1 MTEPDVSKGPDMF
14 DWRWDFTFQIL
25 PRLLVATGNTIMAAG
40 FGYAIAIVLGL
51 VFALAQRTPY
61 RLLTLAVREAVE
73 FIRSTPLVLQIF
85 FVFYV
90 GPQFGL
96 RLSPWTA
103 GMIAIGL
110 HYASYLS
117 EVYRG
122 GLDSVPRG
130 QWEAA
135 TSLNLST
142 ARTYFRVIIPQAL
155 PPSLAGMG
163 NYLVGIFKDTPML
176 SVIGVAELMHAANAI
191 GSETYRF
198 LEPYTLVGV
207 IFLAI
212 SLPTAAGIRVFE
224 GWVRRKLGMN

>member
-1 MTEPDVSKGPDMF
+1 MF
-14 DWRWDFTFQIL
+14 DWRWDFTFDIL
-25 PRLLVATGNTIMAAG
+25 PRLLVATGNTLMAAG
-40 FGYAIAIVLGL
+40 FGYAIAVVLGL
-51 VFALAQRTPY
+51 VFALAQRTPS
-61 RLLTLAVREAVE
+61 RVLTMIVREAVE

-110 HYASYLS
+110 HYAAYLS

-122 GLDSVPRG
+122 GLDSVPKG

-142 ARTYFRVIIPQAL
+142 TRTYFRVIIPQAM

-163 NYLVGIFKDTPML
+163 NYLVGILKDTPML
-176 SVIGVAELMHAANAI
+176 SVIGVAELMHTANAI

-198 LEPYTLVGV
+198 LEPYTLVGI
-207 IFLAI
+207 IFLAL
-212 SLPTAAGIRVFE
+212 SLPTAAAIRLFE
-224 GWVRRKLGMN
+224 GWLRKKLGMIG